1 MTGRWLVIP
10 AAIAIGLAAETGW
23 PPGVDPRLIVAD
35 LAVGWVFI
43 GGGFAVWRSRPA
55 NRMGLLLMATGAA
68 WFVATFDPNAAYLY
82 WAPFVHLLVAHPTG
96 RLISARRRAIVA
108 GVYTVAILATVL
120 SIRPLVGADL
130 AVGALIVCIGF
141 VRLVET
147 GRSDQG
153 RWATPL
159 LTVVVGLVLAGVST
173 GHLIGSSIDDVGL
186 VVYQVALAATVLS
199 IVADI
204 VRPAFSG
211 GTLARVVVDLGG
223 AAEAGTLRERLSA
236 AVGDPSLSL
245 AYSVNGDGHAWVD
258 DTGLKV
264 PRPVPTADRSVTT
277 IVVGGV
283 ELGVV
288 SHDPTLVRD
297 DATFRLIAAA
307 AGLAIS
313 NSATQAQIRQRVA
326 EVDASRERLVEAADA
341 QGRRIESAL
350 ENRVDARL
358 TRVGQLLSSVAS
370 ARPDDQQVR
379 DVIAELAVARARL
392 RDFSRGVYP
401 GMLTSGGLAVA
412 IADLAERSPVPVHI
426 KASRAARYDSAAES
440 TLYFVCAEALA
451 NVAKHARARH
461 VTVELTEDFDGPVLR
476 IEDDGVG
483 SPNVAAGSGLRGLVD
498 RVEALG
504 GSLRVEGRPGQGTSV
519 TAALPRTR
527 AGTRM
532 PEAIP

>member
-1 MTGRWLVIP
+1 
-10 AAIAIGLAAETGW
+10 
-23 PPGVDPRLIVAD
+23 
-35 LAVGWVFI
+35 
-43 GGGFAVWRSRPA
+43 
-55 NRMGLLLMATGAA
+55 
-68 WFVATFDPNAAYLY
+68 
-82 WAPFVHLLVAHPTG
+82 
-96 RLISARRRAIVA
+96 
-108 GVYTVAILATVL
+108 
-120 SIRPLVGADL
+120 
-130 AVGALIVCIGF
+130 
-141 VRLVET
+141 
-147 GRSDQG
+147 
-153 RWATPL
+153 
-159 LTVVVGLVLAGVST
+159 
-173 GHLIGSSIDDVGL
+173 LIGSSIDDVGL

-264 PRPVPTADRSVTT
+264 PRPFATADRSVTT